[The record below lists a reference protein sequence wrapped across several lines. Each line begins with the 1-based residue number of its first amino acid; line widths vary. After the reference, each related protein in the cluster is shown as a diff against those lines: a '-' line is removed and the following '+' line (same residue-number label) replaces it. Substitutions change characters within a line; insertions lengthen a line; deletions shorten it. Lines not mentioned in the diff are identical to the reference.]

1 MNEIVKIFV
10 SLFIGIV
17 SGALTVYTG
26 IGASMMIPLVMFF
39 GLIKDY
45 RTAVGTM
52 LLTVITP
59 AFIVPVY
66 SYYRSDRLDLNV
78 GIPIAIGYIIGNYIT
93 SVYFMDSINNQV
105 LYLIFGIYSLIV
117 AYTFIKKSK
126 YIF

>member
-1 MNEIVKIFV
+1 MNKIVKIV
-10 SLFIGIV
+10 ISLFIGIV

-26 IGASMMIPLVMFF
+26 IGASMMVPLVMFF

-52 LLTVITP
+52 LLSVITP

-66 SYYRSDRLDLNV
+66 SYYKSDRLDLNI
-78 GIPIAIGYIIGNYIT
+78 GIPVALGYIIGNYIT
-93 SVYFMDSINNQV
+93 SVYFMDSINNEI

>member
-1 MNEIVKIFV
+1 MNEIVKIV
-10 SLFIGIV
+10 ISLFIGIV

-26 IGASMMIPLVMFF
+26 IGASMMVPLVIFF

-52 LLTVITP
+52 LLSVITP

-66 SYYRSDRLDLNV
+66 SYYKSDRLDLTI
-78 GIPIAIGYIIGNYIT
+78 GIPVAIGYIIGNYIT
-93 SVYFMDSINNQV
+93 SIYFMDSINNEV
-105 LYLIFGIYSLIV
+105 LYLIFGIYSLMVSYI
-117 AYTFIKKSK
+117 FIKKSK

>member
-1 MNEIVKIFV
+1 MNEIVKMVV
-10 SLFIGIV
+10 SLFIGIF

-26 IGASMMIPLVMFF
+26 IGASIMIPLVIFF

-52 LLTVITP
+52 LLVVLTP
-59 AFIVPVY
+59 AFIFPVY
-66 SYYRSDRLDLNV
+66 SYYKSDRIDLTV

-93 SVYFMDSINNQV
+93 SVYFMDSIKNEII
-105 LYLIFGIYSLIV
+105 YLIFGIYSLV
-117 AYTFIKKSK
+117 VGYVFIKKSK

>member
-1 MNEIVKIFV
+1 MNEIVKILI

-26 IGASMMIPLVMFF
+26 IGASMMVPLVMFF

-66 SYYRSDRLDLNV
+66 SYYKSDRLDLNV

-93 SVYFMDSINNQV
+93 SIYFMDSVNNEL
-105 LYLIFGIYSLIV
+105 LYLIFGIYSLII
-117 AYTFIKKSK
+117 AYIFIKKSK

>member
-1 MNEIVKIFV
+1 MNEIVKIV
-10 SLFIGIV
+10 ISLFIGIIGG
-17 SGALTVYTG
+17 SLTVYTG
-26 IGASMMIPLVMFF
+26 IGASMMVPLVMFV

-45 RTAVGTM
+45 RTAVGTT

-66 SYYRSDRLDLNV
+66 SYYKSDRLDLNV

>member
-1 MNEIVKIFV
+1 MNEIVKIV
-10 SLFIGIV
+10 ISLFIGIV

-26 IGASMMIPLVMFF
+26 IGASMMVPLVIFF

-52 LLTVITP
+52 LLSVITP

-66 SYYRSDRLDLNV
+66 SYYKSDRLDLNI
-78 GIPIAIGYIIGNYIT
+78 GIPVALGYIIGNYIT
-93 SVYFMDSINNQV
+93 SVYFMDSINNEI
-105 LYLIFGIYSLIV
+105 LYLIFGIYSFIV

>member
-1 MNEIVKIFV
+1 MNEIVKILI

-26 IGASMMIPLVMFF
+26 IGASMMVPLVMFF

-66 SYYRSDRLDLNV
+66 SYYKSDRLDLNV

-93 SVYFMDSINNQV
+93 SIYFMDSVNNEL
-105 LYLIFGIYSLIV
+105 LYLIFGIYSLIIT
-117 AYTFIKKSK
+117 YIFIKKSK

>member
-1 MNEIVKIFV
+1 MNKIVSIV
-10 SLFIGIV
+10 ISLFIGIF

-26 IGASMMIPLVMFF
+26 IGASMMVPLVMFF

-52 LLTVITP
+52 LLTVFTP
-59 AFIVPVY
+59 AFIFPVY
-66 SYYRSDRLDLNV
+66 NYYKSDRLDLTV

-93 SVYFMDSINNQV
+93 SLYFMDSINNQV

-117 AYTFIKKSK
+117 AYIFIKKSK
-126 YIF
+126 YVF

>member
-1 MNEIVKIFV
+1 
-10 SLFIGIV
+10 
-17 SGALTVYTG
+17 
-26 IGASMMIPLVMFF
+26 MFF

-52 LLTVITP
+52 LLSVITP

-66 SYYRSDRLDLNV
+66 SYYKSDRLDLNI

-93 SVYFMDSINNQV
+93 SIYFMDSINNEV

-117 AYTFIKKSK
+117 AYIFIKKSK

>member
-1 MNEIVKIFV
+1 MNKIVKIV
-10 SLFIGIV
+10 ISLFIGIV

-26 IGASMMIPLVMFF
+26 IGASMMVPLVMFF

-66 SYYRSDRLDLNV
+66 SYYKSDRLDLNV

-93 SVYFMDSINNQV
+93 SIYFMDSVNNES
-105 LYLIFGIYSLIV
+105 LYLIFGIYSLII
-117 AYTFIKKSK
+117 AYIFIKKSK

>member
-10 SLFIGIV
+10 SFLIGLVTGVV
-17 SGALTVYTG
+17 SVYTG

-39 GLIKDY
+39 GIIKDY
-45 RTAVGTM
+45 RTAVGTT

-66 SYYRSDRLDLNV
+66 SYYKSDRLDLNV

>member
-1 MNEIVKIFV
+1 MNEIVKIV
-10 SLFIGIV
+10 ISLFIGIV

-26 IGASMMIPLVMFF
+26 IGASMMVPLVMFF

-52 LLTVITP
+52 LLSVITP

-66 SYYRSDRLDLNV
+66 SYYKSDRLDLNI

-93 SVYFMDSINNQV
+93 SAYFMDSINNEV

-117 AYTFIKKSK
+117 AYIFIKKSK

>member
-1 MNEIVKIFV
+1 MNEIVKIV
-10 SLFIGIV
+10 ISLFIGIV

-26 IGASMMIPLVMFF
+26 IGASMMVPLVMFF

-52 LLTVITP
+52 LLSVITP

-66 SYYRSDRLDLNV
+66 SYYKSDRLDLNI
-78 GIPIAIGYIIGNYIT
+78 GIPIAIGYIIGNYVT
-93 SVYFMDSINNQV
+93 SIYFMDSINNEV

-117 AYTFIKKSK
+117 AYIFIKKSK

>member
-1 MNEIVKIFV
+1 MNEIVKIV
-10 SLFIGIV
+10 ISLFIGIV

-26 IGASMMIPLVMFF
+26 IGASMMVPLVMFF

-52 LLTVITP
+52 LLSVFTP
-59 AFIVPVY
+59 AFIFPVY
-66 SYYRSDRLDLNV
+66 SYYKSDRLDLNI
-78 GIPIAIGYIIGNYIT
+78 GISVAIGYIIGNYIT
-93 SVYFMDSINNQV
+93 SAYFMDSINNEV

-117 AYTFIKKSK
+117 AYIFIKKSK